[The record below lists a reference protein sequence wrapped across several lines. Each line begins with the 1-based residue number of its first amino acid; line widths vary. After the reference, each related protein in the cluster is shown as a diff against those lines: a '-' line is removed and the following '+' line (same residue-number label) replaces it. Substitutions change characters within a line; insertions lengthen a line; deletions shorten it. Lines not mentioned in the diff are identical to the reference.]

1 MMKDLKITTT
11 VIGKHNPGT

>member
-1 MMKDLKITTT
+1 MKDLKVTTT

>member
-1 MMKDLKITTT
+1 MKDLKITTT